1 MEKMKQMNLT
11 ESNMNE
17 KGRGWQPKTKLQ
29 DVLLDTYKT
38 KSVISNKLQISQPT
52 LMRLLA
58 DEKCITFNQLKTIST
73 DANISII
80 KLISLL

>member
-1 MEKMKQMNLT
+1 MILND
-11 ESNMNE
+11 SNMNK

-38 KSVISNKLQISQPT
+38 KSVISTKLQISQPT

-58 DEKCITFNQLKTIST
+58 DEKCITFKQIKTIST

>member
-1 MEKMKQMNLT
+1 MKQKILKEN
-11 ESNMNE
+11 NMNE

-29 DVLLDTYKT
+29 DVLLETYKT
-38 KSVISNKLQISQPT
+38 KSTISNKLQISQPT

-58 DEKCITFNQLKTIST
+58 DEKCITFKQIKTIST
-73 DANISII
+73 DAKISII